1 MRHCAECGQEVNT
14 WHRPHCSRAGR
25 LVRPEWGWSAPA
37 PKSGRD
43 ERVIDAQLDL
53 SGRPV
58 GHARS
63 GRVASHRSD
72 SGARPSGF
80 FRDIVT
86 VAGRGLRSIPR
97 DIESVIPAIVV
108 PVFLFAVIVGSLNE
122 ATTAI
127 LPPGFDFEAFQI
139 PVAIIFAVTG
149 VSRAT
154 VLVIDVRSGYLDR
167 LLMTPV
173 RRLAILLG
181 LMVSDF
187 VLVVLLAILPV
198 ALGFALGVGFET
210 GALGVLVFLG
220 LAGLWGVAF
229 AGFPYAVALR
239 TGSPAAVNS
248 AFIIT
253 LPFIF
258 LTTAF
263 VPEEL
268 LSGWLSEVAKYNPVT
283 YVLEGLRS
291 LITVGWDA
299 DALIKAGI
307 AVVALGIIAT
317 TLSMLALRSR
327 TARG

>member
-1 MRHCAECGQEVNT
+1 MRHCPECGQEENA
-14 WHRPHCSRAGR
+14 WHRPSCSHRGR
-25 LVRPEWGWSAPA
+25 RVRPAYAWNTLVAPE
-37 PKSGRD
+37 PRLD
-43 ERVIDAQLDL
+43 DRVGAAQLDL
-53 SGRPV
+53 TERSVGRES
-58 GHARS
+58 R
-63 GRVASHRSD
+63 
-72 SGARPSGF
+72 SGARPAGF
-80 FRDIVT
+80 LRDVLT

-97 DIESVIPAIVV
+97 DFEAVVPAIVV
-108 PVFLFAVIVGSLNE
+108 PVFLFAVIVGSLE
-122 ATTAI
+122 ETTNI
-127 LPPGFDFEAFQI
+127 ITPGFDFEAFQI

-154 VLVIDVRSGYLDR
+154 ILVLDVKSGYLDR

-187 VLVVLLAILPV
+187 VLVVALAILPV
-198 ALGFALGVGFET
+198 ALGFALGVEFASGP
-210 GALGVLVFLG
+210 LGVLAFLG

-263 VPEEL
+263 VPKEL
-268 LSGWLSEVAKYNPVT
+268 LSGWLDTVATYNPVT

-291 LITVGWDA
+291 LIMEGWEPDEIVK
-299 DALIKAGI
+299 ALIATAG
-307 AVVALGIIAT
+307 LGVIAT
-317 TLSMLALRSR
+317 SLSLWALKSR
-327 TARG
+327 TSRG

>member
-1 MRHCAECGQEVNT
+1 MRHCPECGQEVNT

-25 LVRPEWGWSAPA
+25 LVRPEWGWSAPQPA
-37 PKSGRD
+37 TGRD
-43 ERVIDAQLDL
+43 ERVIDDQLDL
-53 SGRPV
+53 SGRPA
-58 GHARS
+58 GRGASRRRRS
-63 GRVASHRSD
+63 QRSD

-80 FRDIVT
+80 VRDTIT

-97 DIESVIPAIVV
+97 DIESVVPAVVV

-122 ATTAI
+122 TTTAI

-154 VLVIDVRSGYLDR
+154 VLVLDVQSGYLDR

-187 VLVVLLAILPV
+187 VLVVALAVLPV
-198 ALGFALGVGFET
+198 ALGFALGVEFAS
-210 GALGVLVFLG
+210 GALGVLAFLG

-268 LSGWLSEVAKYNPVT
+268 LSGWLQEVAKYNPVT

-291 LITVGWDA
+291 LIVVGWDT
-299 DALIKAGI
+299 DALIKAII
-307 AVVALGIIAT
+307 ATVGLGIVAT
-317 TLSMLALRSR
+317 TLSLLALRSR
-327 TARG
+327 TSRG

>member
-1 MRHCAECGQEVNT
+1 MRHCSECGQEVNT
-14 WHRPHCSRAGR
+14 WHRPSCSRAGQ
-25 LVRPEWGWSAPA
+25 LVKPEWGWSTPSPA
-37 PKSGRD
+37 SGRD
-43 ERVIDAQLDL
+43 ERVIDSQLDL

-58 GHARS
+58 GAGLGEVES
-63 GRVASHRSD
+63 GRSD
-72 SGARPSGF
+72 SGAKPSGF
-80 FRDIVT
+80 VRDTAT
-86 VAGRGLRSIPR
+86 VARRGLRSIPR

-173 RRLAILLG
+173 RRLAILFG

-187 VLVVLLAILPV
+187 VLVVALAVLPV
-198 ALGFALGVGFET
+198 ALGFALGVGFES
-210 GALGVLVFLG
+210 GPLGVVVFLA
-220 LAGLWGVAF
+220 LAGAWGVAF

-268 LSGWLSEVAKYNPVT
+268 LSGWLETIATYNPVT

-291 LITVGWDA
+291 LIVDGWDA

-307 AVVALGIIAT
+307 ATVALGIIAT
-317 TLSMLALRSR
+317 TLSMLALRGRTSR
-327 TARG
+327 G